1 MVSFIP
7 SYDGTKVLAG
17 LAAIRI
23 GAYSASAPLQLPAK
37 TVPLGGAWPAGWIA
51 VGATEDGVTENFQ
64 RSTQS
69 IMIEE
74 QATPVA
80 TETESID
87 FNYEMTLSQD
97 TLDTW
102 KLAAGGGTITVVPP
116 ASGVPGYRTLQLSTD
131 LDKLCL
137 GLEGKN
143 PYGMPTRLRVP
154 LIASVGNIAKKYR
167 RAADARRYAV
177 KFNVLSAVEDVEI
190 QEIYAAALP

>member
-7 SYDGTKVLAG
+7 QYDPTKVLAG
-17 LAAIRI
+17 VAALRI
-23 GAYSASAPLQLPAK
+23 GAYSSTAPLQLPAK
-37 TVPLGGAWPAGWIA
+37 TVALGGAWPVGWVA

-74 QATPVA
+74 QPTPVA
-80 TETESID
+80 TETENID
-87 FNYEMTLSQD
+87 FNYEVTLSQD

-102 KLAAGGGTITVVPP
+102 KLAAGGGTIVVVPP
-116 ASGVPGYRTLQLSTD
+116 ASGVPGYRTLTLSTD

-143 PYGMPTRLRVP
+143 PYGMPTRVRVP
-154 LIASVGNIAKKYR
+154 LIASVGNISKKYR
-167 RAADARRYAV
+167 RAADARRYAC
-177 KFNVLSAVEDVEI
+177 KFNVLCAPEEVEI

>member
-17 LAAIRI
+17 MVAMRI
-23 GAYSASAPLQLPAK
+23 GAYSSVAPLQLPAK
-37 TVPLGGAWPAGWIA
+37 TVALGGAWPAGWIA

-64 RSTQS
+64 RSMQA

-74 QATPVA
+74 QATPVSK
-80 TETESID
+80 ETENID
-87 FNYEMTLSQD
+87 MNYEVTLSQD

-102 KLAAGGGTITVVPP
+102 KLAAGGGVITVVPP

-143 PYGMPTRLRVP
+143 PYGKPTRIRVP
-154 LIASVGNIAKKYR
+154 LISSEGNIAKKNR
-167 RAADARRYAV
+167 RAADARRYAC
-177 KFNVLSAVEDVEI
+177 KFNVLCPVEDVEI
-190 QEIYAAALP
+190 VEIYADALP